1 MLRKNPNQLIDALN
15 AAIGMNTTRIVQKQE
30 TVKTL
35 CSEVA
40 KTQNDILILEQQNI
54 DWKDIIDHYI
64 YN

>member
-30 TVKTL
+30 TVKAL

-40 KTQNDILILEQQNI
+40 KTQNDIMILEQQNI
-54 DWKDIIDHYI
+54 DWKDIIDNQI
-64 YN
+64 KK